1 MIPYL
6 LGLATLP
13 TIVLVWLVVRCL
25 QDSYRVGNWRRAWRL
40 LTFADH
46 SARVWTAPA
55 WKEGARRA
63 GRIAYRRASAAYV
76 AEIANRARWRGRWLT
91 PVPLAFF
98 HLWPTL
104 RMVAT
109 VLMRDDFHPGESMIG
124 RWERRA

>member
-1 MIPYL
+1 MAL
-6 LGLATLP
+6 CTSTAAGWASLSLRTAAASG
-13 TIVLVWLVVRCL
+13 
-25 QDSYRVGNWRRAWRL
+25 S
-40 LTFADH
+40 TFFKARIAFAAAF

-109 VLMRDDFHPGESMIG
+109 VLMRDDFHPGESAIG
-124 RWERRA
+124 RWERRS